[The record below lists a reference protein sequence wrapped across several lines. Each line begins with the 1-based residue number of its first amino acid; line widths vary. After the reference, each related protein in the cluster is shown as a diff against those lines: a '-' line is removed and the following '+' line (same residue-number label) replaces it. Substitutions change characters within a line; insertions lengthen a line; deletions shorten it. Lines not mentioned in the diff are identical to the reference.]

1 MLVSLLPKL
10 TVFAW
15 EVEEDNLARGI
26 GRVSVEADVV
36 AHSEEHVLF

>member
-1 MLVSLLPKL
+1 MLVLLLPKL
-10 TVFAW
+10 TVFAG
-15 EVEEDNLARGI
+15 EVEEENLARRV